1 MPLKRCVSVLS
12 NDCQVVLEMEMY
24 DLNSSGGGG
33 TPLTYSP
40 SIPDTGAGTGLNVPK
55 SGSHTDR
62 DSGYEAQRTLL
73 ERKNN
78 DVQQQDKPMQMSSM
92 AFSTPISDLDYDEPM
107 NNHMSSDMHTIIPP
121 QASVAPHE
129 MLMAQPAQQ
138 MQQKPPSPE
147 PSAPAVVEEKK
158 FPLGLTKEQFEALIV
173 AALVALVFYPDVQ
186 AKLAVYIPNFMSR
199 DGSRSMAGLAVSGLI
214 VAVSFYMARRYFV
227 EK

>member
-1 MPLKRCVSVLS
+1 
-12 NDCQVVLEMEMY
+12 MEMY

-40 SIPDTGAGTGLNVPK
+40 SIPDDNGAGTGLNVPK
-55 SGSHTDR
+55 PGSKTNR
-62 DSGYEAQRTLL
+62 DSGYEGQRTLL

-107 NNHMSSDMHTIIPP
+107 NNHMSADLHSIIPP

-147 PSAPAVVEEKK
+147 PSTPVVVEEKK
-158 FPLGLTKEQFEALIV
+158 YPLGLTKEQYEALIV
-173 AALVALVFYPDVQ
+173 AALVAMIFYPDVQ
-186 AKLAVYIPNFMSR
+186 AKMAVYIPNFMSK
-199 DGSRSMAGLAVSGLI
+199 DGSRSMTGLAVSGLI

>member
-1 MPLKRCVSVLS
+1 
-12 NDCQVVLEMEMY
+12 MY

-40 SIPDTGAGTGLNVPK
+40 SIPDNGAGTGLNVPK
-55 SGSHTDR
+55 PGSQTDR
-62 DSGYEAQRTLL
+62 DSGYEGQRTLL

-78 DVQQQDKPMQMSSM
+78 DVQQQDNPMQMSSM

-107 NNHMSSDMHTIIPP
+107 NNHMSADMHSIIPP

-138 MQQKPPSPE
+138 VQQKPPSPE
-147 PSAPAVVEEKK
+147 PSTPVVVEEKK

-173 AALVALVFYPDVQ
+173 AALVAMVFYPDVQ
-186 AKLAVYIPNFMSR
+186 AKLAVYIPNFMSK